1 MTGGP
6 DDRPSDRLDGQ
17 SLTEQPERPGDHG
30 GSTNLVEQPGW
41 RRLLTAARRSLERTG
56 GRLDSTVTLA
66 APTDDER
73 FVIIGITGT
82 HRSATASRLSVRLTE
97 VDEHL
102 RAAHG
107 VSLGDVLTATAPLRN
122 RPADLKREAV
132 ARDAVL
138 ALANDSRHASTA
150 WYAEWLDGLRRD
162 GSLTRVVRTGLPFE
176 DVVRVL
182 DALPA
187 ADEPMPVFADRLL
200 DDTKALTEGPLRG
213 LVLRAVATWQQTALP
228 VDGEQERALW
238 ESVGLVPDDLA
249 SQVLVLNV
257 PATGG
262 LVGQWLTEAAG
273 AGVPM
278 RVTLHQLRLAPLAV
292 TCDEV
297 YVCENPAVLRA
308 ATAALGAQVPPLIC
322 TEGVPSVA
330 VHTLLRAASG
340 AVIRWRN
347 DFDWTGIRL
356 TAAALH
362 RYPNAVPWR
371 MTAADYLPAAGTG
384 TALLGT
390 PTGTPWDESLGESMR
405 RTGRAV
411 MEERLLDRLIADL
424 CTAGA
429 R

>member
-1 MTGGP
+1 MSAQPGR
-6 DDRPSDRLDGQ
+6 DRP
-17 SLTEQPERPGDHG
+17 G
-30 GSTNLVEQPGW
+30 GYGSPAELVEQPGW

-56 GRLDSTVTLA
+56 GRLDAAVTLA

-73 FVIIGITGT
+73 LVIIGITGT
-82 HRSATASRLSVRLTE
+82 HRSAAAARLSVRLTE

-107 VSLGDVLTATAPLRN
+107 VGLADVLTATAPLRN

-138 ALANDSRHASTA
+138 AVAHDGRHASTA

-162 GSLTRVVRTGLPFE
+162 GTLTRVVRTGLPFE
-176 DVVRVL
+176 DVVRIL

-187 ADEPMPVFADRLL
+187 ADEPMPVFADRVL

-213 LVLRAVATWQQTALP
+213 LVLRAVAAWHQTTLP
-228 VDGEQERALW
+228 VHGEQERALW

-262 LVGQWLTEAAG
+262 LVGRWLTEAAQ

-278 RVTLHQLRLAPLAV
+278 RFTLHQLRLAPLSMS
-292 TCDEV
+292 CDEV

-308 ATAALGAQVPPLIC
+308 ATAALGAQAPPLIC

-330 VHTLLRAASG
+330 VHTLLRAACG

-347 DFDWTGIRL
+347 DFDWTGVRL
-356 TAAALH
+356 TAAALQ
-362 RYPNAVPWR
+362 RYPSAVPWR

-390 PTGTPWDESLGESMR
+390 PAGTPWDESLGESMR

-424 CTAGA
+424 RTAGA

>member
-1 MTGGP
+1 MTDAHGARPPDRSAAHPSLVPTGRHRPDGP
-6 DDRPSDRLDGQ
+6 AD
-17 SLTEQPERPGDHG
+17 
-30 GSTNLVEQPGW
+30 LVDQPGW
-41 RRLLTAARRSLERTG
+41 RRLLAAARRSLERTG
-56 GRLDSTVTLA
+56 GRLDTTVTLA
-66 APTDDER
+66 TPTDDER
-73 FVIIGITGT
+73 LVVIGITGT
-82 HRSATASRLSVRLTE
+82 HRSTAAARLSVRLGD

-107 VSLGDVLTATAPLRN
+107 VGLVEVLAAMAPLRN
-122 RPADLKREAV
+122 RPSDLKREAV

-138 ALANDSRHASTA
+138 ALANDGRHAHTA

-162 GSLTRVVRTGLPFE
+162 GTLTRVVRTGLPFG

-187 ADEPMPVFADRLL
+187 ADEPIPVFADRVLE
-200 DDTKALTEGPLRG
+200 DTKALTDGPLRG
-213 LVLRAVATWQQTALP
+213 LVLRAVATWQQAALP
-228 VDGEQERALW
+228 VDGERERALW

-262 LVGQWLTEAAG
+262 LLGRWLTEAAQ
-273 AGVPM
+273 AGVPI
-278 RVTLHQLRLAPLAV
+278 RVTLHQLRLAPL
-292 TCDEV
+292 TLNCDEV

-308 ATAALGAQVPPLIC
+308 ATTALGAQAPPLIC

-330 VHTLLRAASG
+330 VHTLLWAAQG

-347 DFDWTGIRL
+347 DFDWTGVRL
-356 TAAALH
+356 TAAALQ
-362 RYPNAVPWR
+362 RYPGAVPWR

-390 PTGTPWDESLGESMR
+390 PTRTPWDESLSESMR
-405 RTGRAV
+405 RAGRAV

-424 CTAGA
+424 RAVGA

>member
-1 MTGGP
+1 MTSGG
-6 DDRPSDRLDGQ
+6 DDRPLDRFDRHAL
-17 SLTEQPERPGDHG
+17 SEQPKRPGDHCR
-30 GSTNLVEQPGW
+30 SADLVEHPGW
-41 RRLLTAARRSLERTG
+41 RRLLAAARRSLERTG
-56 GRLDSTVTLA
+56 GRLDAAVTLA

-73 FVIIGITGT
+73 LVIIGISGT
-82 HRSATASRLSVRLTE
+82 HRSAAAARISVRLAE
-97 VDEHL
+97 VDGHL

-107 VSLGDVLTATAPLRN
+107 VGLADVLTTAAPLRN
-122 RPADLKREAV
+122 RPAELKREAV
-132 ARDAVL
+132 GRDAVL
-138 ALANDSRHASTA
+138 AVAHDGRHAGTA

-162 GSLTRVVRTGLPFE
+162 GTLTRVVRTGLPFE
-176 DVVRVL
+176 DVIRVL

-187 ADEPMPVFADRLL
+187 ADEPIPVFADRML

-213 LVLRAVATWQQTALP
+213 LLLRAVAAWQQTVLP
-228 VDGEQERALW
+228 VDGERERALW

-262 LVGQWLTEAAG
+262 LVGRWLTEATR

-278 RVTLHQLRLAPLAV
+278 RVTLHQLRLAPLTV

-297 YVCENPAVLRA
+297 HVCENPAVLRA
-308 ATAALGAQVPPLIC
+308 ATAALGAQAPPLIC

-330 VHTLLRAASG
+330 VHTLLRAAPG

-347 DFDWTGIRL
+347 DFDWTGVRL
-356 TAAALH
+356 TAAALQ
-362 RYPNAVPWR
+362 RYPHAIPWR
-371 MTAADYLPAAGTG
+371 MTTADYLPAAETGTG
-384 TALLGT
+384 LLGT
-390 PTGTPWDESLGESMR
+390 PVGTPWDESLGESMR

-411 MEERLLDRLIADL
+411 MEERLVDRLIADL
-424 CTAGA
+424 RTAAA